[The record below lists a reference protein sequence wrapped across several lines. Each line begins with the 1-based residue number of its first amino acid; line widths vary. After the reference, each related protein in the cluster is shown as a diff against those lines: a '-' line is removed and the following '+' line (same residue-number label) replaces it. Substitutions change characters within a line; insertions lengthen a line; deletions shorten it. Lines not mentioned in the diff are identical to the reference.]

1 MQKDFPILVN
11 GYREDELLRVSALF
25 VSRFESEI
33 YPTLCRFGLL
43 DDAHI
48 QKYLSCDTMEE
59 IYNDAMTENR
69 EKMLYL
75 EIGSLYGDGEEDI
88 WKAIRSSLSPV
99 KSPQEDGFIFA
110 DLPCMDYTHIDI
122 LRKSFSV
129 NNCKISVDKELFKK
143 ASIIKPT
150 DKQRELYA
158 LLVDFCT
165 ELEKKNYQKRGLYA
179 LFTVSKSGTL
189 LPNARG
195 VIGQQVIYCYEIE
208 QKK

>member
-11 GYREDELLRVSALF
+11 GRLEEDLLRVSDLF
-25 VSRFESEI
+25 VRRFESEI
-33 YPTLCRFGLL
+33 YPILYRFGLL

-69 EKMLYL
+69 GKMLYL
-75 EIGSLYGDGEEDI
+75 ERGSLFGDGKKDI

-99 KSPQEDGFIFA
+99 KSPQEDGFIFG
-110 DLPCMDYTHIDI
+110 DIPCSDYAYKDI
-122 LRKSFSV
+122 LLKSFSV
-129 NNCKISVDKELFKK
+129 NNCKISVNKELFKK
-143 ASIIKPT
+143 FSIIKPT

-158 LLVDFCT
+158 LLVEFCT
-165 ELEKKNYQKRGLYA
+165 ELEKKNYQKRGLYG
-179 LFTVSKSGTL
+179 LFTFSKSGTL

-195 VIGQQVIYCYEIE
+195 VIGKQDAFCYEI
-208 QKK
+208 KKKI

>member
-11 GYREDELLRVSALF
+11 GRLEDDLLRVSALL
-25 VSRFESEI
+25 VRRFESEI
-33 YPTLCRFGLL
+33 YPTLYRFGLL

-75 EIGSLYGDGEEDI
+75 ERGALFGDGEEDI
-88 WKAIRSSLSPV
+88 WKAIRSHLSPV

-110 DLPCMDYTHIDI
+110 DLPCSNYTHIGI

-158 LLVDFCT
+158 LLAEFCT
-165 ELEKKNYQKRGLYA
+165 ELEKKNYQKRGLYG
-179 LFTVSKSGTL
+179 LFTFSKSGTL

-195 VIGQQVIYCYEIE
+195 VVGRQDIYCYEIK
-208 QKK
+208 QKI